1 MVKLKD
7 IYLMEDE
14 AFTTKL
20 SDVDPET
27 GAIEWDVEYESIPQ
41 RVANELTKVA
51 PLFKQAEDKIKD
63 PEFTTLYNSFKY
75 LRSKLSKYL
84 KGTKLKEH
92 HGDDFPQEL
101 LNVSVGDFLDLLK
114 NKSELDYDAVED
126 IMKMHFSREVEEAS
140 MTGTGTSISAGTG
153 AQYATPNA
161 FLSPKDWKRK
171 IKQIKYVENKT
182 QP

>member
-1 MVKLKD
+1 MGKLTD
-7 IYLMEDE
+7 IYLMEDDS
-14 AFTTKL
+14 FTTKL

-27 GAIEWDVEYESIPQ
+27 GTIEWDVKYESIPQ
-41 RVANELTKVA
+41 RVANELTRVA

-63 PEFTTLYNSFKY
+63 PEFTTLYNNFKY
-75 LRSKLSKYL
+75 LRVKLSKYL

-114 NKSELDYDAVED
+114 DKSELDYDAVED
-126 IMKMHFSREVEEAS
+126 IMKMHFSKEIEETS
-140 MTGTGTSISAGTG
+140 MTGTGTSISIGTG

-161 FLSPKDWKRK
+161 FLSSKDWKK
-171 IKQIKYVENKT
+171 KNKQMKYVENNE
-182 QP
+182 QS